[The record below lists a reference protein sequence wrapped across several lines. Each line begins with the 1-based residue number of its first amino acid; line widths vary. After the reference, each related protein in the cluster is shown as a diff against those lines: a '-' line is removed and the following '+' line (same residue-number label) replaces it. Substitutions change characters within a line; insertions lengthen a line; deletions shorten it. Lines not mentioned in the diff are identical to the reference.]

1 MIYIRVIPIEGRCW
15 PLTMFWEILGQSDLF
30 WDFDS
35 LSKMKRKMKQRSWD
49 LGPFLGPFWDLGIC
63 NGTGM
68 SAHGFT
74 HV

>member
-1 MIYIRVIPIEGRCW
+1 MSVGGLLALDQVLGDPW
-15 PLTMFWEILGQSDLF
+15 SSLNIL
-30 WDFDS
+30 DFNG
-35 LSKMKRKMKQRSWD
+35 LSKVERKMKQRSWD

-63 NGTGM
+63 NRYGM